1 VGQVFGVFVPA
12 LVEDLVGDVGRFL
25 EEFAVFEEFCLP
37 VAEEEVEAEGVE
49 ELLGQEFL
57 LDVVEGGAETL
68 YRTHKVVLQTSFS
81 Q

>member
-1 VGQVFGVFVPA
+1 M
-12 LVEDLVGDVGRFL
+12 
-25 EEFAVFEEFCLP
+25 
-37 VAEEEVEAEGVE
+37 EAEGVE